1 MAFYFVLFLKGEGK
15 LYFSILLLKTTVHLG
30 SIYF

>member
-1 MAFYFVLFLKGEGK
+1 MACYFVLFFKGEGK
-15 LYFSILLLKTTVHLG
+15 LYFSILLLKTAVHLG